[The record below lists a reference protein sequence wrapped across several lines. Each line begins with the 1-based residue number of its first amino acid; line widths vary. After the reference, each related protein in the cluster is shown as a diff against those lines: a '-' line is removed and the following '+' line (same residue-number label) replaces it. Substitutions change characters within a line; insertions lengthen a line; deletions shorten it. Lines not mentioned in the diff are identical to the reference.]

1 MDAAIAIEMHM
12 EIAETVNDSKD
23 FDVRAYFGCVESGDS
38 PQIVNAGV

>member
-23 FDVRAYFGCVESGDS
+23 FDVKLFHGGSWTCSER
-38 PQIVNAGV
+38 